1 MILMKWGDHLENHLE
16 TLNKEKNKFILKFI
30 TIAAA
35 AWIMLSLSCFV
46 AFADEQT
53 TVLTTLQ
60 NLEIAGKTDL
70 FMGVFRSLG
79 FVILKFLG
87 SIADTCYSGLESI
100 YNALDFT
107 HSSELLAL
115 NKRYSYMYKIVF
127 VISLAILGLYLIGR
141 QSNNQLNTMSC
152 LMIMVVII
160 LAMPVFTEKLSDLT
174 KASASYAQ
182 AQWSESAARMHLES
196 ISGTIV
202 DDYIIDLKKVD
213 RSINESNINY
223 LKTAVNKYEGY
234 NNLDGRTDEW
244 RSIDITAV
252 MDYDDGDLKKGYW
265 DKHMEKD
272 DEGKWTEEK
281 LSTWIP
287 FMDNYYYRWQFSSW
301 AYPIIML
308 LILSIVLVFTGFR
321 CGIFIINIAMAEIYL
336 PFISAT
342 DIASGQRTKEAIK
355 HFFILFGSIFL
366 CIALLGLYF
375 IGYKWINEHITAM
388 LPKMILQVA
397 LAYQVINGPNLIER
411 ILGVDVGVGGAW
423 KVALGAKMAADA
435 TGVSKAASGIGKAAT
450 APIRVP
456 AGAAKNWTANKYNEG
471 LKNMASKGAESVKGG
486 VDNFK
491 DGFKSSGTD
500 PMNAKTESTAEGA
513 GAGLNGKAGAADNKN
528 TDNTSQ
534 KDRTK
539 TPNAEDSA
547 ATNGSRVDPM
557 AARTGSTSGTASG
570 ASGGKTDNVRID
582 PDSMSQR
589 SPSSSSPWGSGS
601 TPQSNQPQREQAM
614 QYNPQTETSNET
626 PRSRVNVKDTM
637 NRRKE

>member
-1 MILMKWGDHLENHLE
+1 MILMKWGDHLE
-16 TLNKEKNKFILKFI
+16 TLNKQKSKFILKFI

-35 AWIMLSLSCFV
+35 AWILLSLSCFV

-107 HSSELLAL
+107 HSSELIAL

-160 LAMPVFTEKLSDLT
+160 LAMPIFTEKLSDLT

-234 NNLDGRTDEW
+234 NNLDERTDEW
-244 RSIDITAV
+244 RNIDITAV

-375 IGYKWINEHITAM
+375 IGYKWINTHITAM

-456 AGAAKNWTANKYNEG
+456 AGAAKNWAANKYNEG

-491 DGFKSSGTD
+491 DGFKSQSPGAD
-500 PMNAKTESTAEGA
+500 PMNAKTESAAEGVGAGQGPNGEA
-513 GAGLNGKAGAADNKN
+513 GATDNKN
-528 TDNTSQ
+528 TDSMSQ
-534 KDRTK
+534 KDGTK
-539 TPNAEDSA
+539 TSNAEGSA
-547 ATNGSRVDPM
+547 ATNSSRVDPM
-557 AARTGSTSGTASG
+557 ASRTGSDSGTA
-570 ASGGKTDNVRID
+570 ASDKTDNIRIE

-589 SPSSSSPWGSGS
+589 SSSGSHPAGSSGS
-601 TPQSNQPQREQAM
+601 TPQSNQPRREQAT
-614 QYNPQTETSNET
+614 QYNPQVETSNET
-626 PRSRVNVKDTM
+626 PRSRINVKDTM

>member
-1 MILMKWGDHLENHLE
+1 
-16 TLNKEKNKFILKFI
+16 
-30 TIAAA
+30 
-35 AWIMLSLSCFV
+35 MLSLSCFV

-107 HSSELLAL
+107 HSSELIAL

-160 LAMPVFTEKLSDLT
+160 LAMPIFTEKLSDLT

-234 NNLDGRTDEW
+234 NSLDERTDEW
-244 RSIDITAV
+244 RNIDITAV
-252 MDYDDGDLKKGYW
+252 MDYDDGELKKGYW

-375 IGYKWINEHITAM
+375 IGYKWISEHITAM

-435 TGVSKAASGIGKAAT
+435 TGVSKAASGVGKAAT

-491 DGFKSSGTD
+491 DGFKSQSPGAD
-500 PMNAKTESTAEGA
+500 PMNAKTESAAEGVGAGQGPNGEA
-513 GAGLNGKAGAADNKN
+513 GATDNKN
-528 TDNTSQ
+528 TDRMSQ
-534 KDRTK
+534 KDGAK
-539 TPNAEDSA
+539 AHDAEGSA
-547 ATNGSRVDPM
+547 ATNSSRVDPM
-557 AARTGSTSGTASG
+557 AARTGSDSGTA
-570 ASGGKTDNVRID
+570 ASGKADNVRID
-582 PDSMSQR
+582 PDSISQR
-589 SPSSSSPWGSGS
+589 SPSSSHPAGSSGNTS
-601 TPQSNQPQREQAM
+601 QSNQPRREQAT
-614 QYNPQTETSNET
+614 QYNPQAETSNET
-626 PRSRVNVKDTM
+626 PRSRINVKDTM